1 MRDGRFRLS
10 KEGSG
15 IGGAEILSL
24 LHRKPRFHP
33 PLLPIGIM
41 RINAPEGREQRQVC
55 GQRCSALEK
64 MMISPLMSKVNPSH
78 LAPSHLADFTSL
90 CEKTVK
96 NYRRM
101 AHAKAA

>member
-1 MRDGRFRLS
+1 MVERNVLVSNLISFLAADT
-10 KEGSG
+10 SG
-15 IGGAEILSL
+15 IIDPLS
-24 LHRKPRFHP
+24 RIPNGQKATSYNEE
-33 PLLPIGIM
+33 

-90 CEKTVK
+90 CEKTDRKSVV
-96 NYRRM
+96 
-101 AHAKAA
+101 